1 MLIYSTPQ
9 AAYYVY
15 YMFTGHG
22 NVLGEFGCDSVI
34 ST

>member
-1 MLIYSTPQ
+1 MSVCLVPQ
-9 AAYYVY
+9 VVYYVY

-34 ST
+34 